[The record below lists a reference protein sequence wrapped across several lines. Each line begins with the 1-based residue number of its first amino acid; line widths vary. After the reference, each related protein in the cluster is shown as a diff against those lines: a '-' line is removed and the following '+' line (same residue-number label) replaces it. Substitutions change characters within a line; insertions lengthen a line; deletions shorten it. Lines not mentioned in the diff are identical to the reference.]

1 MKNRSLTDFIEA
13 IDNDRPT
20 PGGGAVAPYV
30 GALSTAL
37 MRMGGHISF
46 KKDIFQNLPEPKKA
60 EVLSLFARLKEIE
73 LALLD
78 LMNEDSSAYQ
88 MVMTAIKLPKED
100 PLRKETIKRTL
111 MLAFDVPYRMTQLML
126 EAYHLG
132 QQIDPYVEGPL
143 RSDVFVSYAMLK
155 SAIVGA
161 TVTMKAN
168 LTPSTRPE
176 LLDKWTSIHREVM
189 FVIADI
195 DAKIVE
201 EMRKE

>member
-30 GALSTAL
+30 GALSAAL

-46 KKDIFQNLPEPKKA
+46 KKDKFLHLDESIKTKLLTHFE
-60 EVLSLFARLKEIE
+60 RLKAIE
-73 LALLD
+73 LQLLD

-100 PLRKETIKRTL
+100 PLRKDTIKHTL
-111 MLAFDVPYRMTQLML
+111 MLAFDVPYRMTQLMI
-126 EAYHLG
+126 EAYHVGLL
-132 QQIDPYVEGPL
+132 IDPYVEGPL

-155 SAIVGA
+155 SALVGA

-176 LLDKWTSIHREVM
+176 LTTKWTSIHREVLQ
-189 FVIADI
+189 VIREI
-195 DAKIVE
+195 DARIEE
-201 EMRKE
+201 EMRAE

>member
-37 MRMGGHISF
+37 IRMGGHISF
-46 KKDIFQNLPEPKKA
+46 KKEGFLTLPETQKS
-60 EVLSLFARLKEIE
+60 VLLGHFERLKEIE
-73 LALLD
+73 ILLLD

-88 MVMTAIKLPKED
+88 MVMTAIKLPKDD

-111 MLAFDVPYRMTQLML
+111 LLAFDVPYRMTKLLL
-126 EAYHLG
+126 EAYQLG
-132 QQIDPYVEGPL
+132 QLIDPYVEGPL

-155 SAIVGA
+155 SALIGA

-168 LTPSTRPE
+168 LTTSTRPE
-176 LLDKWTSIHREVM
+176 LSERWTLIRHEVM
-189 FVIADI
+189 NVIDQI
-195 DAKIVE
+195 DTKIQQ
-201 EMRKE
+201 EMRDE